1 MVNGFNVG
9 CGFGG
14 FCVFFGID
22 YVEVLKGFKVVLFG
36 CGELGGVVNFV
47 IKCF

>member
-1 MVNGFNVG
+1 MNGFNVG

-14 FCVFFGID
+14 LCDLVGIN

-36 CGELGGVVNFV
+36 RGESGGVVNLV
-47 IKCF
+47 IKCL